1 MSSRRSRWRGW
12 RTAAREAV
20 CRFAPAPGVDQER
33 PPASPATARIWSRQ
47 PPIRLPFQESDIRRL
62 VNPLFYPALHFAYPV
77 LQRGL
82 TSALPA
88 ALNSLAVR
96 LAVKGKGIGVFFSFF
111 TELRAAK
118 IPVSLREYLT
128 LMEAMQRR

>member
-1 MSSRRSRWRGW
+1 MMIQGWRGW

-77 LQRGL
+77 LQRRL
-82 TSALPA
+82 TSTLPA
-88 ALNSLAVR
+88 ALNSLAR
-96 LAVKGKGIGVFFSFF
+96 NAPSASNGS
-111 TELRAAK
+111 AK
-118 IPVSLREYLT
+118 TSTP
-128 LMEAMQRR
+128 